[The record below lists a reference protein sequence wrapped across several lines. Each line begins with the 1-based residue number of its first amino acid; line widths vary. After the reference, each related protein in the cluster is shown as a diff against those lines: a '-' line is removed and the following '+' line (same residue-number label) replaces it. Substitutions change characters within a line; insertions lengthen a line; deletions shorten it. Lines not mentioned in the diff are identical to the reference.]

1 MRDQPETALQR
12 VLWWTEYVLRHGG
25 AKHLRAPGANISY
38 YEYLEIDVV
47 LVVFSVASI
56 LLSLFIILS
65 IYVFNFIRKLIKYT
79 QTHSS
84 KKIN

>member
-12 VLWWTEYVLRHGG
+12 VMWWTEYVLRHGG
-25 AKHLRAPGANISY
+25 AKHLRAPEANISY

-47 LVVFSVASI
+47 LVIFTVLLIFLI
-56 LLSLFIILS
+56 LCLVIS
-65 IYVFNFIRKLIKYT
+65 IYVFNFIYKLTKYK
-79 QTHSS
+79 QTYSN